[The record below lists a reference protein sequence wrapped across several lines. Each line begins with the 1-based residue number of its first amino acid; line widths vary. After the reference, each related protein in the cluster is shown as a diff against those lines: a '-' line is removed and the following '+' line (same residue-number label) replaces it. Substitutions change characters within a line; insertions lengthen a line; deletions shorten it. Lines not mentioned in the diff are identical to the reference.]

1 MSFKLDN
8 DSMDA
13 AKLAHSALACVAT
26 AYCMS
31 PAALHAAAAFIRE
44 AAACEE
50 HHEARAL
57 VALANFWEQSAL
69 FRTPSRATLL
79 LPDADP
85 QPFRYAHSAWPE
97 AFPIHV
103 EALIRAT
110 SRYNRKGNPARTE
123 ETVRSF
129 IESYGEGDAYLL
141 PNINGHH
148 CLGYRYGSEGHQY
161 LSFPAEQED
170 LDILHVRYSPSTPPT
185 HTHKES

>member
-69 FRTPSRATLL
+69 FRTPSRATLW
-79 LPDADP
+79 LPYADP

-161 LSFPAEQED
+161 LSFSAEQDD
-170 LDILHVRYSPSTPPT
+170 LDILHARYSPSTTPA